1 MVSTRSQSRPLGQE
15 NTSDHLRARRGKESS
30 IFPPEVLACIIEA
43 AACDDD
49 FPRKTLLRCSLAC
62 KTWLP
67 VARRLLYREI
77 TVVESDEALL
87 LYATISASPD
97 LGALI
102 RVLNTSDIFHLL
114 NGSAILRFL
123 DLTPN
128 ICELG
133 LDIAQIPLVCKHPR
147 WHQISCLRVLGD
159 EFNFLVPESNMWPSK
174 LKTLIFEGENSLLN
188 GTVNW
193 TRLRLPEVETLIFDK
208 STIHVEDPSE
218 ATILPN
224 LPKLQRIK
232 ILDPH
237 RRTNCPLEA
246 PELLEALEVFKR
258 IFYEASDRLRHLDI
272 DMSDHWPAHLFT
284 ASALSPLKQ
293 LETLKYEGRIHDS
306 EADLARTLPSSLQNL
321 TIMYIGSPSLDT
333 AAKLV
338 TSIAKSTFLP
348 RLACCPSVTLLYR
361 TPDEVSES
369 VSQAPPVLELARS
382 ATSALLDR
390 PGMLPAEELAHNYLS
405 QYALHL
411 LPSS

>member
-1 MVSTRSQSRPLGQE
+1 M
-15 NTSDHLRARRGKESS
+15 
-30 IFPPEVLACIIEA
+30 
-43 AACDDD
+43 
-49 FPRKTLLRCSLAC
+49 
-62 KTWLP
+62 
-67 VARRLLYREI
+67 ARRLLYREI

-133 LDIAQIPLVCKHPR
+133 LDIAQIPFVYTHPR

-159 EFNFLVPESNMWPSK
+159 EFNFLVPESKMWPSK

-193 TRLRLPEVETLIFDK
+193 TRLRLPEVVTLIFDK
-208 STIHVEDPSE
+208 STINVEDANE
-218 ATILPN
+218 ATILPK
-224 LPKLQRIK
+224 LPKLRRIK
-232 ILDPH
+232 IVDPH
-237 RRTNCPLEA
+237 RRTACPVAA
-246 PELLEALEVFKR
+246 PELAQALDVFKR
-258 IFYEASDRLRHLDI
+258 IIHESSDRLRHLDI

-293 LETLKYEGRIHDS
+293 LETLKYEGSIHDS

-348 RLACCPSVTLLYR
+348 RLTCCPSVTLLYR

-390 PGMLPAEELAHNYLS
+390 PGMLPAEELAHNCLS
-405 QYALHL
+405 QYVLHL
-411 LPSS
+411 LPASR